1 MSGALPNEATSYQ
14 NKMVLIRNYHL
25 FSKISEEEYESL
37 NIVHHF
43 LEAKKGGN
51 LFIERSV
58 GHAHLHPCPRCGQP
72 TSTPDFCSFCRMIE
86 KAQTEA
92 AE

>member
-43 LEAKKGGN
+43 LEAKKGEYIYFEAEYLPGYTRPI
-51 LFIERSV
+51 LAIV
-58 GHAHLHPCPRCGQP
+58 HL
-72 TSTPDFCSFCRMIE
+72 M
-86 KAQTEA
+86 
-92 AE
+92 